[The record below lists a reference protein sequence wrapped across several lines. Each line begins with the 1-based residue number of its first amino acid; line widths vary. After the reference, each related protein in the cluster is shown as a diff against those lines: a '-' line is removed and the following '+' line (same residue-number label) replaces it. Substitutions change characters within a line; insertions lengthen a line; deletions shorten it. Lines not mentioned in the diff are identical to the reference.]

1 MPSLAEES
9 ATSGPG
15 AQREGHTTT
24 LKNTG
29 HDDGIRNPIQRD
41 AGASSEHFESVSTL
55 ITKITERHGVD
66 IRGR

>member
-15 AQREGHTTT
+15 AQRGHTTT

-41 AGASSEHFESVSTL
+41 AGASSEHFESVATL